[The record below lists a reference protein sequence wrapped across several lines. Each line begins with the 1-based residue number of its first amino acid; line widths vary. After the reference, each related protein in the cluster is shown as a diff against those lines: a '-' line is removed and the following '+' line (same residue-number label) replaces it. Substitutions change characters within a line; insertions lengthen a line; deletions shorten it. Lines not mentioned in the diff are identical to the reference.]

1 MRGFRTR
8 VGRGFTP
15 RLAGREGPSYGR
27 RAAGA
32 VVAAAIVSLTAIIGI
47 AQDPPAALNGS
58 YKVPRTTDGHP
69 DLQGYWTNLT
79 YTPFERPRA
88 LANKP
93 FYTEQEAMEAFKK
106 AVADTT
112 DQIVHYVNSD
122 FGATPVQT
130 GARPNRR
137 TSLVID
143 PPDGRVPTLT
153 PEAEKRR
160 AARAAEDKS
169 RGPLAQTWQ
178 DDRGTVWCVFHD
190 RAVPAV
196 VAPYGSNYH
205 IVQSRDWIVLTY
217 EWNTE
222 HRIIPL
228 DGRPHA
234 PASVRT
240 YAGDSRGRWEG
251 DTLVVETTN
260 FSPNRNFYGSDGTF
274 TLVERFTRTADDTIV
289 HTYTVSDPS
298 TWTRPWTV
306 ELPMHRING
315 PMLEYACNENNQDG
329 FATLKNA
336 RAQEEGR
343 LAPMDAVKRGDAKA
357 TITDREEQGAA
368 KVLGDTQDGN
378 K

>member
-1 MRGFRTR
+1 MPTGKVTI
-8 VGRGFTP
+8 
-15 RLAGREGPSYGR
+15 
-27 RAAGA
+27 A
-32 VVAAAIVSLTAIIGI
+32 VVVVALFSAVI
-47 AQDPPAALNGS
+47 ASAQQPAASTNGS
-58 YKVPRTTDGHP
+58 YTVARTADGQP

-79 YTPFERPRA
+79 YTPLERPRA
-88 LANKP
+88 LADKP
-93 FYTEQEAMEAFKK
+93 TYTEREAIEAFNK

-143 PPDGRVPTLT
+143 PADGRIPAFT
-153 PEAEKRR
+153 PEAQKRQ
-160 AARAAEDKS
+160 AARIAADKS
-169 RGPLAQTWQ
+169 RGPLAQTWK
-178 DDRGTVWCVFHD
+178 DDRGTAWCVFHD
-190 RAVPAV
+190 RAVPSV

-205 IVQSRDWIVLTY
+205 IVQSRDWVVITY

-228 DGRPHA
+228 DRRPHG
-234 PASVRT
+234 PASVRS

-251 DTLVVETTN
+251 DTLVVETVN
-260 FSPNRNFYGSDGTF
+260 FHPDRNFFGSQGTF

-289 HTYTVSDPS
+289 HTYTVEDPS
-298 TWTRPWTV
+298 TWARPWTV
-306 ELPMHRING
+306 ELPMHRIRG

-357 TITDREEQGAA
+357 TITEHEAQGSA
-368 KVLGDTQDGN
+368 KVLGGTRQDE
-378 K
+378 KK

>member
-1 MRGFRTR
+1 MASTR
-8 VGRGFTP
+8 SSAVA
-15 RLAGREGPSYGR
+15 LALTLLSPGGLGAQEAVRE
-27 RAAGA
+27 RA
-32 VVAAAIVSLTAIIGI
+32 
-47 AQDPPAALNGS
+47 NGS
-58 YKVPRTTDGHP
+58 YTVPRTADGQP

-93 FYTEQEAMEAFKK
+93 FYTERDAVEAFNK
-106 AVADTT
+106 AVGDTQ

-130 GARPNRR
+130 GARPNLR

-143 PPDGRVPTLT
+143 PADGRVPVLT
-153 PEAEKRR
+153 PEAQKRETAR
-160 AARAAEDKS
+160 IAADKA
-169 RGPLAQTWQ
+169 RGPLALDWT

-190 RAVPAV
+190 RAVPSV

-228 DGRPHA
+228 DGRPHGT
-234 PASVRT
+234 VRT
-240 YAGDSRGRWEG
+240 YAGDSRGWWEG
-251 DTLVVETTN
+251 DTLVVETVN
-260 FSPNRNFYGSDGTF
+260 FNANRNFYGSPGTF
-274 TLVERFTRTADDTIV
+274 TLRERFTRVADDTIV
-289 HTYTVSDPS
+289 HTYTVEDPA

-306 ELPMHRING
+306 ELPMHPING
-315 PMLEYACNENNQDG
+315 PMLEYACNENNQDV

-336 RAQEEGR
+336 RAQEQGK
-343 LAPMDAVKRGDAKA
+343 LAPMDAIKRGDAKA
-357 TITDREEQGAA
+357 AITEHEEKGAA
-368 KVLGDTQDGN
+368 TVIGSDSADQK